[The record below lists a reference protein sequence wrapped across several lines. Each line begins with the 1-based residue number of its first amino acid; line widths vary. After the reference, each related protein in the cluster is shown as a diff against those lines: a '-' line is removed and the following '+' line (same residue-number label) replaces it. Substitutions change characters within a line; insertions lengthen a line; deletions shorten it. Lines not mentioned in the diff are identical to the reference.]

1 MSVASNNELRISKSQ
16 KDIDIVFLSKFC
28 SYFVYLLY
36 IIDAT
41 LIIYAW
47 IPTIYSSNVILLHHY
62 IYICMVVTNQ

>member
-16 KDIDIVFLSKFC
+16 KDIDIVFLFKFC

-41 LIIYAW
+41 LIIYA
-47 IPTIYSSNVILLHHY
+47 
-62 IYICMVVTNQ
+62 